1 MVPVFPIRIVIALM
15 LILSLVGICHAVQEN
30 AKRDL
35 YIRLRGRHENA
46 MLVLHNKNKSKAIRA
61 TIRFTPGCGNAWERA
76 YDLEAG
82 GSRDL
87 INPTGITHCMRPTD
101 VKIVGAR
108 YY

>member
-1 MVPVFPIRIVIALM
+1 MVPVFPIRIIIALM
-15 LILSLVGICHAVQEN
+15 LTLSLAGICQAVQGN
-30 AKRDL
+30 AMRDL
-35 YIRLRGRHENA
+35 YVSSRGRGANS

-61 TIRFTPGCGNAWERA
+61 TVRFMPGCGQAWEKA

-87 INPTGITHCMRPTD
+87 INPTGITMCMRPTK